1 VGSILRHLV
10 ATAVFEFC
18 PLELI
23 DGLEDLQGLAGVEAF
38 VAMEGGQEV
47 ALVEHPPIGQ
57 LGIAG
62 EEGAGVGFEA
72 VAEGPIHFAV
82 AGGED
87 EAVVEFAE
95 GGVGDA
101 GGIAAGAGF
110 VGGGGFRGHAE
121 FAGVEVVLAGVL
133 GGLAFAFRGAGA
145 GGFEGVGAIGGEAA
159 FRDLG

>member
-1 VGSILRHLV
+1 LGAR
-10 ATAVFEFC
+10 AVFEFRS
-18 PLELI
+18 LELI

-57 LGIAG
+57 LEIAG

-95 GGVGDA
+95 GRVRDA
-101 GGIAAGAGF
+101 GGIAAGAGL
-110 VGGGGFRGHAE
+110 VGGGGFRGQGE

-133 GGLAFAFRGAGA
+133 GGLAFAFRGAGT
-145 GGFEGVGAIGGEAA
+145 GGFAGVGAVGGEAA